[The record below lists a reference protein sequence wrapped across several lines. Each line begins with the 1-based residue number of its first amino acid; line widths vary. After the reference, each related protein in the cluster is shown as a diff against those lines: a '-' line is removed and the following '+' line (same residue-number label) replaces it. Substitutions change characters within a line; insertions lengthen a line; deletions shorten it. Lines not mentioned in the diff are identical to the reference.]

1 MTKLRFLSKVSAT
14 DSYLQYLSNNDA
26 REAMKIRLNMVDSI
40 TSNFGIRKNCS
51 LCGNKNDNTE
61 HVFECAAMGCHGLSI
76 EDLMQGTNMREV
88 VELFRKME
96 SLRKDVLINEIIT
109 NFNIFHQEEMQLR
122 PA

>member
-1 MTKLRFLSKVSAT
+1 MYGYWLVNMTKLRFLSKVSAT

-26 REAMKIRLNMVDSI
+26 REAIKIRLNMVDAI

-51 LCGNKNDNTE
+51 LCGNDDSTE

-88 VELFRKME
+88 E

-109 NFNIFHQEEMQLR
+109 NFKVAQPHFFC
-122 PA
+122 